1 MVSGLLALLDDL
13 LSDFAQR
20 LRLYPHWL
28 GKHRAG
34 VEVRTNAVGQVCATT
49 RAKMRVVAREIG
61 SKFMLPEAFGA
72 RATVRNRVA
81 DAVMEKKGSLFPAQ
95 LAGPSAAEMHDFVAV
110 ERDGIVHRDRLLTP

>member
-20 LRLYPHWL
+20 LRPYPHWP

-81 DAVMEKKGSLFPAQ
+81 DAVMEKKGALFLAQ
-95 LAGPSAAEMHDFVAV
+95 LAGSSAVEMPDLVAV
-110 ERDGIVHRDRLLTP
+110 ERDGLVHRD

>member
-20 LRLYPHWL
+20 SRLYPHWL

-61 SKFMLPEAFGA
+61 SQCMLPEAFGA
-72 RATVRNRVA
+72 LATVRNRVA
-81 DAVMEKKGSLFPAQ
+81 DAVMEKKGALFLAQ
-95 LAGPSAAEMHDFVAV
+95 LARSSAVEMPDLVAV
-110 ERDGIVHRDRLLTP
+110 ERDGLVHRDRLLTP